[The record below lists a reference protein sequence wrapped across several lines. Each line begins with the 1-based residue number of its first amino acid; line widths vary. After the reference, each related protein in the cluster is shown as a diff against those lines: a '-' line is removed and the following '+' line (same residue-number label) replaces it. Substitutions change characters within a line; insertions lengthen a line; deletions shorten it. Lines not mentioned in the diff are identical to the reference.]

1 LSWKVVLGGTLL
13 YLDLVKLNLLFLH
26 FNNYNMDFIRNE
38 VDSILDEAL
47 YAKGDDYDVLLE
59 NLERKSKIN

>member
-1 LSWKVVLGGTLL
+1 LSWQVVLGGSLL

-47 YAKGDDYDVLLE
+47 YAKGDDYDLLLE

>member
-1 LSWKVVLGGTLL
+1 MSWQVVLGGTLL